1 MKKFKRV
8 IAGILAA
15 TVLMAGAAFAADT
28 KTVSING
35 TEIEGAQALT
45 SDGKTFVPVR
55 AICEGLGM
63 QVEWDGENEIIT
75 LVKLPIYITFSPNAD
90 GYTFAKT
97 APMLLGSAPIMK
109 NDRTYVPE
117 NFVTEILNGEVEIS
131 EEGNVNIVVEVDN
144 TVPVEI
150 LEVKEGDQGMVLS
163 VNDLNRGEEVV
174 VNITD
179 ETVIVDDNG
188 EAAAIETLV
197 KGMDAKIEYAQFMT
211 MSIPPMTNAVKIV
224 VPAPFRVEEEVETEE
239 TAVSVAEVVEV
250 SAEEDATVI
259 TVNDEVRGE
268 VVVNITAETVITDA
282 EGNAAKAEDIEKGAK
297 LEITYADF
305 MTMSLP
311 PITNAVAIVI
321 L

>member
-163 VNDLNRGEEVV
+163 VNDLKRGEEVV

-224 VPAPFRVEEEVETEE
+224 VPAPFQVEEEVETEE
-239 TAVSVAEVVEV
+239 DAVSVAEVVEV